1 MGKRHI
7 HAVRVPK
14 LATVGLLLL
23 ASVMMAALVYLLS
36 GRAYAADTHP
46 IRELAARALGAQ
58 RGDLSSGTVL
68 SFLLPALGNVLLF
81 IPWGFL
87 LFIALDAPHRPR
99 RFSYLMTV
107 VGAVVFAAALH
118 YWQEFLPTR
127 VTSLSDTV
135 ANGAGAFIGAAMGH
149 VRRSV
154 RVVFEF

>member
-7 HAVRVPK
+7 HPVSVPK
-14 LATVGLLLL
+14 AATVGLLLL
-23 ASVMMAALVYLLS
+23 TTIAMAGLVYLLS

-46 IRELAARALGAQ
+46 IRELTARALGAE

-68 SFLLPALGNVLLF
+68 TFLLPALGNVLLF
-81 IPWGFL
+81 VPWGFL
-87 LFIALDAPHRPR
+87 LFIALDAPQRPR
-99 RFSYLMTV
+99 RFSYLITV
-107 VGAVVFAAALH
+107 VGAVVFAATMH

-135 ANGAGAFIGAAMGH
+135 ANGVGAFIGAAMGH
-149 VRRSV
+149 ARRSV